1 MRTLSA
7 IHEGIPEGFVA
18 RPVSGGFMRPIGPI
32 WVRPGQGGTTSG
44 GTPSGST
51 YGLLVE
57 ERHCNGM
64 AMCHGG
70 MLATLVDV
78 VLGIG
83 GLEQAGTPGFFVT
96 IGLTTDFLAPVP
108 LGSWIEA
115 EVELLRR
122 TRTMMFT
129 QAVFRVGDAP
139 VMRAS
144 GVFQLPRPAPGS
156 P

>member
-1 MRTLSA
+1 MPC
-7 IHEGIPEGFVA
+7 IPEGFVA

-32 WVRPGQGGTTSG
+32 WVRPGASASD
-44 GTPSGST
+44 PGSDPGSLGRSA

-64 AMCHGG
+64 AMCHGS

-83 GLEQAGTPGFFVT
+83 GLEQAGRPGFFIT

-108 LGSWIEA
+108 LGAWIEA
-115 EVELLRR
+115 EVELLRQ
-122 TRTMMFT
+122 TRTMMVT
-129 QAVFRVGDAP
+129 QAVFRVGGAP

-144 GVFQLPRPAPGS
+144 GVFQLPRPAPGVTGS
-156 P
+156 T

>member
-1 MRTLSA
+1 MSS
-7 IHEGIPEGFVA
+7 IPEGFVA
-18 RPVSGGFMRPIGPI
+18 RPVGGGFMQPIGPI
-32 WVRPGQGGTTSG
+32 WVRPGAA
-44 GTPSGST
+44 GST

-83 GLEQAGTPGFFVT
+83 GLERTGTPGFFIT

-115 EVELLRR
+115 TVDLLKR
-122 TRTMMFT
+122 TRTMMFV
-129 QAVFRVGDAP
+129 QSVFTVDGAA

-144 GVFQLPRPAPGS
+144 GVFQLPRPA
-156 P
+156 